1 MSTTESAQLVL
12 QPSGMVYLSYLQ
24 RTAIFSGNLRFKIRD
39 ISFVNPILYR
49 ISMGYTF
56 YITVCWLWNVDANQR
71 IIGTLKNFLYNFIN
85 PGPDQNRNPGSNP
98 GKIPVVV
105 NLKKMELKFS
115 YWHKYDFERRSTR
128 WRNNFL

>member
-56 YITVCWLWNVDANQR
+56 YITVCWLWNADANQR

-85 PGPDQNRNPGSNP
+85 PGPDQNRNPGSDP

-105 NLKKMELKFS
+105 DLKKMELKFS
-115 YWHKYDFERRSTR
+115 YWHKYAF
-128 WRNNFL
+128 